1 MTQISLNKAYF
12 KYILVITVAACLYMG
27 CGELRPT
34 HEDAKKAFT
43 ELVHVQE
50 AHQKSIA
57 DFAIARE
64 PRYTQII
71 KRDTALVL
79 LEWRRRQL
87 QFEYLIDHDPERL
100 RLRRGREG
108 LISFQWTQED
118 ATNLGRLSATYLEYE
133 RRIAE
138 LKPWIDVHK
147 WGDKKVVAF
156 FEDLENQV
164 EMKSLRRVYGR
175 DEQAIVLRYRLSAIL
190 KEE

>member
-1 MTQISLNKAYF
+1 MMQISPGKARL
-12 KYILVITVAACLYMG
+12 KSILVITFAACVFMG
-27 CGELRPT
+27 CGKLRPT
-34 HEDAKKAFT
+34 HQDAKKAFA
-43 ELVHVQE
+43 ELVLVQE

-64 PRYTQII
+64 PQYTEII
-71 KRDTALVL
+71 KQDTTLAL

-87 QFEYLIDHDPERL
+87 QFEYLIDHNPERL

-108 LISFQWTQED
+108 LVSFEWTKED
-118 ATNLGRLSATYLEYE
+118 STSLVKLSEAYLHYE
-133 RRIAE
+133 REIAN
-138 LKPWIDVHK
+138 LSPWIEVNK
-147 WGDKKVVAF
+147 WGDKDVVAF
-156 FEDLENQV
+156 FESLEEEV